1 MRRISRTLY
10 FWVLLAVVAGAI
22 FGALSPSAAIGMK
35 PLGDGFIKLI
45 RMMVAPIVFCTI
57 VTGIAQVRDLPRV
70 GRVGL
75 KALIYFELTSTVALG
90 VGLLVANL
98 ARPGDGFHI
107 NPNALDATAVSQYA
121 SAAHNQ
127 SIVEFLL
134 NIIPSTAVAALSS
147 GEILQVLLLAL
158 LTGFGAALVGPKSEP
173 VVTFID
179 ATLQVLYKVVG
190 LIMWIAPIGAFGA
203 MAFTIG
209 KFGWHSLAPL
219 ARFMGLFYVTCGVF
233 VFGILGVVSKVAGF
247 NIFRLAAYLKTELLT
262 VLGTSSSES
271 VLAQLIERL
280 ERLGC
285 QRTTVGLV
293 VPTGYSFNLDGTAIY
308 LSLAAIFLAQAI
320 DAPLSLGQQLA
331 VLVVAMVT
339 SKGAATVTGGGF
351 ITLAATLTAVPSVPV
366 AALAI
371 ILGIDRFMSEARS
384 LTNLMGNAVATL
396 VVSRLEGEV
405 TGPQLAKALSTHG
418 TPPIL

>member
-1 MRRISRTLY
+1 MRRLSRTLY
-10 FWVLLAVVAGAI
+10 FWVLIAVIGGAVLGVLLPSTAVA
-22 FGALSPSAAIGMK
+22 LK

-45 RMMVAPIVFCTI
+45 RMVVAPIVFCTI

-75 KALIYFELTSTVALG
+75 KALSYFEVTSTLALAL
-90 VGLLVANL
+90 GLLVANL

-107 NPNALDATAVSQYA
+107 DPAGLDATAVSQYA
-121 SAAHNQ
+121 SAAHDH
-127 SIVEFLL
+127 SLVEFLL
-134 NIIPSTAVAALSS
+134 NIIPNTAGAALSS

-158 LTGFGAALVGPKSEP
+158 LTGFGVALAGSKGEP
-173 VVTFID
+173 FVAFID

-190 LIMWIAPIGAFGA
+190 FIMWLAPIGAFGA

-209 KFGWHSLAPL
+209 KFGWASLGPL
-219 ARFMGLFYVTCGVF
+219 ARFMGLFYFTCVVF
-233 VFGILGVVSKVAGF
+233 VFGILGLVSKCAGF
-247 NIFRLAAYLKTELLT
+247 SIFRLANYLKTELFT

-285 QRTTVGLV
+285 RRTTVGLV

-308 LSLAAIFLAQAI
+308 MSLAAIFLAQAI
-320 DAPLSLGQQLA
+320 DAPLTAGQQLA
-331 VLVVAMVT
+331 VLLVAMVS

-351 ITLAATLTAVPSVPV
+351 ITLAATLAVIPSVPV

-405 TGPQLAKALSTHG
+405 TGEQLKTALSLGEPSTS
-418 TPPIL
+418 

>member
-1 MRRISRTLY
+1 
-10 FWVLLAVVAGAI
+10 VLLAVVAGAV
-22 FGALSPSAAIGMK
+22 FGVLSPSAAIAMK

-90 VGLLVANL
+90 VGLLVANV

-107 NPNALDATAVSQYA
+107 NPSALDATAVSQYA

-173 VVTFID
+173 VVTFIE

-190 LIMWIAPIGAFGA
+190 LIMWVAPIGAFGA

-233 VFGILGVVSKVAGF
+233 VFGILGIVSKVAGF

-285 QRTTVGLV
+285 RRTTVGLV

>member
-1 MRRISRTLY
+1 MRRVSRTLY
-10 FWVLLAVVAGAI
+10 FWVLLAVVAGAV
-22 FGALSPSAAIGMK
+22 FGALSPSAAIAMK

-107 NPNALDATAVSQYA
+107 NPSALDATAVSQYA

-134 NIIPSTAVAALSS
+134 NIIPSTAVSALSS

-173 VVTFID
+173 VVTFIE
-179 ATLQVLYKVVG
+179 ATLQVLYRVVG

-233 VFGILGVVSKVAGF
+233 VFGILGIVSKVAGF

-285 QRTTVGLV
+285 RRTTVGLV

>member
-1 MRRISRTLY
+1 MRRVSRTLY
-10 FWVLLAVVAGAI
+10 FWVLLAVVAGAV
-22 FGALSPSAAIGMK
+22 FGVLSPSAAIAMK

-90 VGLLVANL
+90 VGLLVANV

-107 NPNALDATAVSQYA
+107 NPSALDATAVSQYA

-173 VVTFID
+173 VVTFIE

-190 LIMWIAPIGAFGA
+190 LIMWVAPIGAFGA

-233 VFGILGVVSKVAGF
+233 VFGILGIVSKVAGF

-285 QRTTVGLV
+285 RRTTVGLV

>member
-1 MRRISRTLY
+1 
-10 FWVLLAVVAGAI
+10 VLLAVVAGAVL
-22 FGALSPSAAIGMK
+22 GVLSPSAAIAMK

-90 VGLLVANL
+90 VGLLVANV

-107 NPNALDATAVSQYA
+107 NPSALDATAVSQYA

-134 NIIPSTAVAALSS
+134 NIIPSTAVSALSS

-173 VVTFID
+173 VVTFIE

-190 LIMWIAPIGAFGA
+190 LIMWVAPIGAFGA

-233 VFGILGVVSKVAGF
+233 VFGILGIVSKVAGF

-285 QRTTVGLV
+285 RRTTVGLV

>member
-22 FGALSPSAAIGMK
+22 FGALSPSAAIAMK

-418 TPPIL
+418 TPLIL

>member
-22 FGALSPSAAIGMK
+22 FGALSPSAAIAMK

>member
-1 MRRISRTLY
+1 MRRVSRTLY
-10 FWVLLAVVAGAI
+10 FWVLLAVVAGAV
-22 FGALSPSAAIGMK
+22 FGALSPSAAIAMK

-107 NPNALDATAVSQYA
+107 NPSALDATAVSQYA

-134 NIIPSTAVAALSS
+134 NIIPSTAVSALSS

-173 VVTFID
+173 VVTFIE
-179 ATLQVLYKVVG
+179 ATLQVLYRVVG

-233 VFGILGVVSKVAGF
+233 VFGILGIVSKVAGF

-285 QRTTVGLV
+285 RRTTVGLV

-405 TGPQLAKALSTHG
+405 TGPQLVKALSTHG

>member
-1 MRRISRTLY
+1 
-10 FWVLLAVVAGAI
+10 
-22 FGALSPSAAIGMK
+22 
-35 PLGDGFIKLI
+35 
-45 RMMVAPIVFCTI
+45 
-57 VTGIAQVRDLPRV
+57 
-70 GRVGL
+70 
-75 KALIYFELTSTVALG
+75 VALG